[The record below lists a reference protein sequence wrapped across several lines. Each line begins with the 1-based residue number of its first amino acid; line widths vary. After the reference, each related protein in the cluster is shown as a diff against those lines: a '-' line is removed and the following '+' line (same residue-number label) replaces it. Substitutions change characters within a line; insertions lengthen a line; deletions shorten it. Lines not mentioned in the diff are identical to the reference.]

1 MFFHPKSLKRK
12 MITHDMNHDLAFYC
26 THNQL
31 CVSVFWVLG
40 MYKFVLGMKSDF
52 FADVFFCFLIA
63 TLGIRIFLTVIKGGR
78 VYLFLSIYNCNNAL
92 IYFESD
98 ILDLKTNMRSP
109 SRYCTIISGGVIT
122 WLMVGLTYGLFLGCS
137 SSGWPACKFCC
148 LNKSYFHF
156 ALIKS
161 TWSNLQKSDLSPRQ
175 SLLNTLES
183 KINLDLCRF
192 IIFWNFFQGHGLI
205 TLQYVDQIKWSQ
217 DWWLLYPN
225 FV

>member
-1 MFFHPKSLKRK
+1 
-12 MITHDMNHDLAFYC
+12 
-26 THNQL
+26 
-31 CVSVFWVLG
+31 
-40 MYKFVLGMKSDF
+40 MKSDF
-52 FADVFFCFLIA
+52 LLMFFFCFLIA

-92 IYFESD
+92 IYFGSD

-161 TWSNLQKSDLSPRQ
+161 TWSNLQKSELSPRK

-183 KINLDLCRF
+183 KINLDLGLLIFGISSRVMVLLHCSTLIKSNGVRIDGFYIQILCRF
-192 IIFWNFFQGHGLI
+192 QTCKRKVHPPSLLKKGNFFSKSLLG
-205 TLQYVDQIKWSQ
+205 DQWKHLREYI
-217 DWWLLYPN
+217 
-225 FV
+225 FF